1 MKGIIRRLLG
11 DGRGWGLAL
20 DYAVQPR
27 ADGLAQAFL
36 IARDF
41 IAGGRSAL
49 VLGDNIFYGQGF
61 GTSLRK
67 AAQSDEGAV
76 VFAYQ
81 VRDPNQYG
89 VIDFDLT
96 GGIRAIVEKPAEP
109 PSSYAVTGLYFYD
122 EQAPDIVATLRPSRR
137 GELEITDL
145 NNHYLRLGRE

>member
-89 VIDFDLT
+89 VIDLT
-96 GGIRAIVEKPAEP
+96 
-109 PSSYAVTGLYFYD
+109 
-122 EQAPDIVATLRPSRR
+122 
-137 GELEITDL
+137 
-145 NNHYLRLGRE
+145 